1 MTRLTIAE
9 DSGEEFVI
17 RGRNTMTDEDSNEIV
32 FYADVTK
39 VQVLPES
46 ESFTIQIITP
56 DLTVEMDF
64 ADADRVREALE
75 LFERKKVLE
84 VNSVSPDFVRI
95 IPSLEKKEE
104 PKTSGGPFI
113 KPEPHEA
120 ALEQM
125 PSRPDERPS
134 ENLPDTQKR

>member
-1 MTRLTIAE
+1 MTLLTIAE

-17 RGRNTMTDEDSNEIV
+17 RGRNTMTDEDSNEVV

-46 ESFTIQIITP
+46 ETFTIQIITP
-56 DLTVEMDF
+56 DLTLEMEF
-64 ADADRVREALE
+64 ADSDRVREALE

-113 KPEPHEA
+113 KPDSHEA

>member
-17 RGRNTMTDEDSNEIV
+17 RGHNTMADEDDDEII
-32 FYADVTK
+32 FYADVIK
-39 VQVLPES
+39 VHVLPEPG
-46 ESFTIQIITP
+46 SFTIQIITS

-64 ADADRVREALE
+64 PEADSVRKALDS
-75 LFERKKVLE
+75 FETKRVLE
-84 VNSVSPDFVRI
+84 VNSVPAGSVRI
-95 IPSLEKKEE
+95 VPSSEKKEE
-104 PKTSGGPFI
+104 PKTYGEPFI
-113 KPEPHEA
+113 KPGSHGT

-125 PSRPDERPS
+125 PARADERAS

>member
-9 DSGEEFVI
+9 DSGEEFAI
-17 RGRNTMTDEDSNEIV
+17 RGHNMMADEYDDEIV

-39 VQVLPES
+39 VHVLPEPGS
-46 ESFTIQIITP
+46 VTIQVITS
-56 DLTVEMDF
+56 DLTLEMDF
-64 ADADRVREALE
+64 PDADSVRETLE
-75 LFERKKVLE
+75 LFEAKKVLE
-84 VNSVSPDFVRI
+84 VNSVPPGSVRI
-95 IPSLEKKEE
+95 IPKLEKKEE
-104 PKTSGGPFI
+104 PKTYGEPFI
-113 KPEPHEA
+113 KPESHGA